1 VSLFVL
7 FIVAILLP
15 TAVGYAA
22 IFGVRTLRWA
32 NERRYRPPAPEPI
45 ERLTQTLR
53 RLRAELETL
62 ETRTGI
68 PNKNVRVNALRGAYL
83 DALKTA
89 CQRLGVEPPGT
100 VGPAGRQRADQAE
113 IYRVESDLRQRGLD
127 VREPATH

>member
-1 VSLFVL
+1 MSLFVL

-15 TAVGYAA
+15 TAVGYVA
-22 IFGVRTLRWA
+22 IFGVRTVRWA
-32 NERRYRPPAPEPI
+32 SERRYRPPVPEPI

-53 RLRAELETL
+53 RLRAELETM

-68 PNKNVRVNALRGAYL
+68 PNKNVRVSALRGAYL
-83 DALKTA
+83 DVLKTA
-89 CQRLGVEPPGT
+89 CQRLEVDPPAAA
-100 VGPAGRQRADQAE
+100 GPAGRQRADQAE